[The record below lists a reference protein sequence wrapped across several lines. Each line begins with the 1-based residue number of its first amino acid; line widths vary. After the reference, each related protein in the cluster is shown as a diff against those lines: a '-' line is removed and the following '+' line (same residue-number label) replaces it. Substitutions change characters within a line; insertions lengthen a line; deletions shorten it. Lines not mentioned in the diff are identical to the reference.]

1 MGKSNRSS
9 KKKSKPAATAAA
21 EALSPPPLI
30 LGMTQHA
37 NSKAS
42 TTVRDVSI
50 VTPTQESR
58 FPVLLLLASRLA
70 AQTAV
75 HRIREWV
82 LCDGTMPAPSASW
95 SAALDRLRDI
105 ITANHPQLAHVELVD
120 ASDHIRGRRCIA
132 NFRNAVNRRVSA
144 QSTYVVACDDD
155 DIYPNVRVEA
165 AIKGL
170 ELAAVDDAQ
179 LVGTSP
185 HFVYDPD
192 YGIVFA
198 YRHFAPFHCCNNSL
212 AYRRDYIDNH
222 RYGPSPEDVS
232 GRSESDG
239 GSGWDFAEEQ
249 WFLNKYSERMV
260 QLPQRTSVL
269 QLAHEKNTFNKRT
282 QFLSSIMNSLG
293 LDGRPQSCYRTPLK
307 PSELAP
313 AATVQAYVNALSPS
327 LASRTP
333 RRSDHEIVWYAGHN
347 SIEWDPTDAKLGG
360 SEQAIVHLSR
370 EFAKAGKTVCVY
382 ANLGDRWTDRV
393 VDGVLYRRH
402 VLFQVQTA
410 YQTLILWRGFG
421 LLPMIHFKLRYET
434 LVLDVHDRAGVE
446 GWQHLARVSQN
457 SEFHAVVVKSDYH
470 KKQMLDL
477 ICGPAPFQNEKQE
490 AAAAFWS
497 PRINVQCNG
506 LRTDIFDTKTPE
518 GARGG
523 NHTFLYCSSYERG
536 LENLLRYTWP
546 VIVDMVPSATL
557 QVMYGWDLVRPDRKK
572 YLQGLIRDARGV
584 TEHGRVSAE
593 EVCAMKRN
601 TCWHLYYTA
610 VESEIDCIS
619 IRESCAVGCIPL
631 ISKRGVFAERA
642 GIHLD
647 GDPASPEDCA
657 AAGRAILKHMRTSLS
672 ELDDMRAL
680 FKEDAACKTSW
691 ADAAATWLKDVVH
704 IGKNAPRRMVK
715 PTPPSF

>member
-9 KKKSKPAATAAA
+9 KKKSKPAATAAT
-21 EALSPPPLI
+21 EALSPPPVS

-82 LCDGTMPAPSASW
+82 LCDGTTPAPSASW
-95 SAALDRLRDI
+95 SAVLDRLRGI

-155 DIYPNVRVEA
+155 DIYPDVRVEA

-232 GRSESDG
+232 GRTESDG

-269 QLAHEKNTFNKRT
+269 ESFTSTDQNC
-282 QFLSSIMNSLG
+282 QSQLSS
-293 LDGRPQSCYRTPLK
+293 T
-307 PSELAP
+307 
-313 AATVQAYVNALSPS
+313 AY
-327 LASRTP
+327 ASRH
-333 RRSDHEIVWYAGHN
+333 RS
-347 SIEWDPTDAKLGG
+347 
-360 SEQAIVHLSR
+360 
-370 EFAKAGKTVCVY
+370 
-382 ANLGDRWTDRV
+382 
-393 VDGVLYRRH
+393 
-402 VLFQVQTA
+402 
-410 YQTLILWRGFG
+410 
-421 LLPMIHFKLRYET
+421 
-434 LVLDVHDRAGVE
+434 
-446 GWQHLARVSQN
+446 
-457 SEFHAVVVKSDYH
+457 
-470 KKQMLDL
+470 
-477 ICGPAPFQNEKQE
+477 
-490 AAAAFWS
+490 AF
-497 PRINVQCNG
+497 
-506 LRTDIFDTKTPE
+506 
-518 GARGG
+518 
-523 NHTFLYCSSYERG
+523 
-536 LENLLRYTWP
+536 
-546 VIVDMVPSATL
+546 
-557 QVMYGWDLVRPDRKK
+557 
-572 YLQGLIRDARGV
+572 
-584 TEHGRVSAE
+584 
-593 EVCAMKRN
+593 
-601 TCWHLYYTA
+601 
-610 VESEIDCIS
+610 
-619 IRESCAVGCIPL
+619 
-631 ISKRGVFAERA
+631 
-642 GIHLD
+642 
-647 GDPASPEDCA
+647 
-657 AAGRAILKHMRTSLS
+657 
-672 ELDDMRAL
+672 
-680 FKEDAACKTSW
+680 
-691 ADAAATWLKDVVH
+691 
-704 IGKNAPRRMVK
+704 
-715 PTPPSF
+715 